1 MMVEFNSVSFSYT
14 ENGTGAVHDISFAIP
29 EGQFVLVCGASGCGK
44 TTITRLINGL
54 IPHFFS
60 GNLSGSVRVADRET
74 SATPT
79 ADISDTVGSVFQNP
93 RTQFFNADTDSEI
106 VFGMENRGMPVNDIL
121 ERLEAVTAELNLQR
135 LRCKNIFE
143 LSGGEKQKI
152 AFASA
157 YAAFPKVLVLD
168 EPSSNLDYHSIL
180 ELARLLKKAK
190 NGGLTVIV
198 SEHRLW
204 YVTDII
210 DRVLFMKNGRIEKDL
225 SAREFNDLAEKP
237 YSEFG
242 LRTRTCIVPE
252 VKNVRPFYAEP
263 MQIGMTER
271 NVPESIQECHM
282 RCEMADG
289 TNGSTVLTAENLSV
303 QIGKHTILNGV
314 SFEVRAGEILA
325 ITGKNGSGKTTL
337 ARVLCG
343 LQKSCGTVRLNA
355 HRLNNRERKNISYM
369 VMQDVGHQL
378 FTDSVQAECSL
389 GIKEAN
395 AAQIEHALRAM
406 GLNEYK
412 DRHPLALSGGQRQRL
427 AVAVSMICGKQL
439 LVFDEP
445 TSGLDL
451 HSMHQ
456 VARLLKEL
464 ARQNKLVIVITH
476 DYELIET
483 ACTRVMN
490 IDYIN
495 KKRTRSENAKTKII
509 AVRHPNEKSG

>member
-1 MMVEFNSVSFSYT
+1 MVEFNSVSFSYT
-14 ENGTGAVHDISFAIP
+14 ENGTGAVHDISFSVP
-29 EGQFVLVCGASGCGK
+29 EGQFILVCGASGCGK

-60 GNLSGSVRVADRET
+60 GNLSGSVRVAGRET
-74 SATPT
+74 SATPI

-168 EPSSNLDYHSIL
+168 EPSSNLDYDSIL

-190 NGGLTVIV
+190 KLGLTIIV

-225 SAREFNDLAEKP
+225 SAREFNGLAEKP

-242 LRTRTCIVPE
+242 LRARTCIVPE
-252 VKNVRPFYAEP
+252 
-263 MQIGMTER
+263 
-271 NVPESIQECHM
+271 SSQECNM
-282 RCEMADG
+282 RCEMAGG
-289 TNGSTVLTAENLSV
+289 TDGSTVLTAENLSV

-355 HRLNNRERKNISYM
+355 RRLNNRERKNISYM

-378 FTDSVQAECSL
+378 FTDSVQAECTL

-427 AVAVSMICGKQL
+427 AVAVSMICGKQIL
-439 LVFDEP
+439 IFDEP

-451 HSMHQ
+451 YSMHQ

-476 DYELIET
+476 DYELIEA
-483 ACTRVMN
+483 ACTRIIN
-490 IDYIN
+490 IDNLY
-495 KKRTRSENAKTKII
+495 KLM
-509 AVRHPNEKSG
+509 

>member
-14 ENGTGAVHDISFAIP
+14 ENGTGAVHDISFSVP
-29 EGQFVLVCGASGCGK
+29 EGQFILVCGASGCGK

-60 GNLSGSVRVADRET
+60 GNLSGSIRVAGRET
-74 SATPT
+74 SATPI

-135 LRCKNIFE
+135 LRSKNIFE

-168 EPSSNLDYHSIL
+168 EPSSNLDYDSIL

-190 NGGLTVIV
+190 KLRLTIIV

-225 SAREFNDLAEKP
+225 SAREFNDLAEQP
-237 YSEFG
+237 YSELG
-242 LRTRTCIVPE
+242 LRARTCIVPE
-252 VKNVRPFYAEP
+252 VKNVRPFY
-263 MQIGMTER
+263 
-271 NVPESIQECHM
+271 
-282 RCEMADG
+282 G
-289 TNGSTVLTAENLSV
+289 TDGSTVLTAENLSV

-355 HRLNNRERKNISYM
+355 RRLNNRERKNISYM

-476 DYELIET
+476 DYELIEA
-483 ACTRVMN
+483 ACTRIIN
-490 IDYIN
+490 I
-495 KKRTRSENAKTKII
+495 KKECIT
-509 AVRHPNEKSG
+509 SGLVI

>member
-60 GNLSGSVRVADRET
+60 GNLSGSVRVAGRET
-74 SATPT
+74 SATPI

-135 LRCKNIFE
+135 LRSKNIFE

-168 EPSSNLDYHSIL
+168 EPSSNLDYDSIL

-190 NGGLTVIV
+190 KLGLTIIV

-225 SAREFNDLAEKP
+225 SAREFNGLAEKP
-237 YSEFG
+237 YSELG

-252 VKNVRPFYAEP
+252 VKNVRPFY
-263 MQIGMTER
+263 
-271 NVPESIQECHM
+271 
-282 RCEMADG
+282 G
-289 TNGSTVLTAENLSV
+289 TDSSTVLTAENLSV

-369 VMQDVGHQL
+369 VMQDVGHPL
-378 FTDSVQAECSL
+378 FTDSVQAECTL

-427 AVAVSMICGKQL
+427 AVAVSMICGKQIL
-439 LVFDEP
+439 IFDEP

-456 VARLLKEL
+456 VAHLLKEL

-476 DYELIET
+476 DYELMEA
-483 ACTRVMN
+483 ACTRVIN
-490 IDYIN
+490 IDNLY
-495 KKRTRSENAKTKII
+495 KLM
-509 AVRHPNEKSG
+509 

>member
-1 MMVEFNSVSFSYT
+1 M
-14 ENGTGAVHDISFAIP
+14 
-29 EGQFVLVCGASGCGK
+29 
-44 TTITRLINGL
+44 
-54 IPHFFS
+54 
-60 GNLSGSVRVADRET
+60 
-74 SATPT
+74 
-79 ADISDTVGSVFQNP
+79 
-93 RTQFFNADTDSEI
+93 
-106 VFGMENRGMPVNDIL
+106 
-121 ERLEAVTAELNLQR
+121 QR

-252 VKNVRPFYAEP
+252 
-263 MQIGMTER
+263 
-271 NVPESIQECHM
+271 SSQECDM

-289 TNGSTVLTAENLSV
+289 MNGSTVLTAENLSV

-355 HRLNNRERKNISYM
+355 RRLNNRERKNISYM

-378 FTDSVQAECSL
+378 FTDSVQAECTL

-495 KKRTRSENAKTKII
+495 QQPRRKRRGTMLNIS
-509 AVRHPNEKSG
+509 HCMFS

>member
-1 MMVEFNSVSFSYT
+1 MVEFNSVSFSYT
-14 ENGTGAVHDISFAIP
+14 ENGTGAVHDISFSVP
-29 EGQFVLVCGASGCGK
+29 EGQFILVCGASGCGK

-60 GNLSGSVRVADRET
+60 GNLSGSVRVAGRET
-74 SATPT
+74 SATPI

-168 EPSSNLDYHSIL
+168 EPSSNLDYDSIL

-190 NGGLTVIV
+190 KLGLTIIV

-225 SAREFNDLAEKP
+225 SAREFNGLAEKP

-242 LRTRTCIVPE
+242 LRARTCIVPE
-252 VKNVRPFYAEP
+252 
-263 MQIGMTER
+263 
-271 NVPESIQECHM
+271 SSQECNM

-289 TNGSTVLTAENLSV
+289 TDGSTVLTAENLSV

-355 HRLNNRERKNISYM
+355 RRLNNRERKNISYM

-378 FTDSVQAECSL
+378 FTDSVQAECTL

-406 GLNEYK
+406 ELNEYK

-427 AVAVSMICGKQL
+427 AVAVSMICGKQIL
-439 LVFDEP
+439 IFDEP

-456 VARLLKEL
+456 VAHLLKEL

-476 DYELIET
+476 DYELIEA
-483 ACTRVMN
+483 ACTRVIN
-490 IDYIN
+490 IDNLY
-495 KKRTRSENAKTKII
+495 KLM
-509 AVRHPNEKSG
+509 

>member
-14 ENGTGAVHDISFAIP
+14 ENGTGGVHDISFSVP
-29 EGQFVLVCGASGCGK
+29 EGQFILVCGASGCGK

-60 GNLSGSVRVADRET
+60 GNLSGSVRVAGRET
-74 SATPT
+74 SATPI

-168 EPSSNLDYHSIL
+168 EPSSNLDYDSIL

-190 NGGLTVIV
+190 KLGLTIIV

-225 SAREFNDLAEKP
+225 SAREFNGLAEKP
-237 YSEFG
+237 YSELG

-252 VKNVRPFYAEP
+252 VKNVRPFY
-263 MQIGMTER
+263 
-271 NVPESIQECHM
+271 
-282 RCEMADG
+282 G

-355 HRLNNRERKNISYM
+355 RRLNNRERKNISYM

-378 FTDSVQAECSL
+378 FTDSVQAECTL

-427 AVAVSMICGKQL
+427 AVTVSMICGKQI

-476 DYELIET
+476 DYELIEA
-483 ACTRVMN
+483 ACTRVIN
-490 IDYIN
+490 IDNLY
-495 KKRTRSENAKTKII
+495 KLM
-509 AVRHPNEKSG
+509 

>member
-1 MMVEFNSVSFSYT
+1 L
-14 ENGTGAVHDISFAIP
+14 
-29 EGQFVLVCGASGCGK
+29 QL
-44 TTITRLINGL
+44 
-54 IPHFFS
+54 
-60 GNLSGSVRVADRET
+60 
-74 SATPT
+74 
-79 ADISDTVGSVFQNP
+79 
-93 RTQFFNADTDSEI
+93 
-106 VFGMENRGMPVNDIL
+106 PV
-121 ERLEAVTAELNLQR
+121 
-135 LRCKNIFE
+135 
-143 LSGGEKQKI
+143 
-152 AFASA
+152 
-157 YAAFPKVLVLD
+157 
-168 EPSSNLDYHSIL
+168 
-180 ELARLLKKAK
+180 
-190 NGGLTVIV
+190 
-198 SEHRLW
+198 
-204 YVTDII
+204 
-210 DRVLFMKNGRIEKDL
+210 
-225 SAREFNDLAEKP
+225 
-237 YSEFG
+237 
-242 LRTRTCIVPE
+242 
-252 VKNVRPFYAEP
+252 
-263 MQIGMTER
+263 
-271 NVPESIQECHM
+271 
-282 RCEMADG
+282 
-289 TNGSTVLTAENLSV
+289 
-303 QIGKHTILNGV
+303 
-314 SFEVRAGEILA
+314 AGEILA

-343 LQKSCGTVRLNA
+343 LQKSCGTVKLNA
-355 HRLNNRERKNISYM
+355 RRLNNRERKNISYM

-378 FTDSVQAECSL
+378 FTDSVQAECTL

-495 KKRTRSENAKTKII
+495 QQPRRKRRGMLFS
-509 AVRHPNEKSG
+509 

>member
-60 GNLSGSVRVADRET
+60 GNLSGSIRVAGRET
-74 SATPT
+74 SATPI

-135 LRCKNIFE
+135 LRSKNIFE

-168 EPSSNLDYHSIL
+168 EPSSNLDYDSIL

-190 NGGLTVIV
+190 KLGLTIIV

-225 SAREFNDLAEKP
+225 SAREFNGLAKKP
-237 YSEFG
+237 YSELG
-242 LRTRTCIVPE
+242 LRARTCIVPE
-252 VKNVRPFYAEP
+252 VKNVRPFY
-263 MQIGMTER
+263 GM
-271 NVPESIQECHM
+271 
-282 RCEMADG
+282 
-289 TNGSTVLTAENLSV
+289 NGSTVLTAENLSV

-378 FTDSVQAECSL
+378 FTDSVQAECTL

-395 AAQIEHALRAM
+395 AAQIEHALCAM

-427 AVAVSMICGKQL
+427 AVAVSMICGKQIL
-439 LVFDEP
+439 IFDEP

-476 DYELIET
+476 DYELIEA
-483 ACTRVMN
+483 ACTRVIN
-490 IDYIN
+490 IDNLY
-495 KKRTRSENAKTKII
+495 KLM
-509 AVRHPNEKSG
+509 

>member
-1 MMVEFNSVSFSYT
+1 MVEFNSVSFSYT
-14 ENGTGAVHDISFAIP
+14 ENGTGAVHDISFSVP
-29 EGQFVLVCGASGCGK
+29 EGQFILVCGASGCGK

-60 GNLSGSVRVADRET
+60 GNLSGSVRVAGRET
-74 SATPT
+74 SATPI

-168 EPSSNLDYHSIL
+168 EPSSNLDYDSIL

-190 NGGLTVIV
+190 KLGLTIIV

-225 SAREFNDLAEKP
+225 SAREFNGLAEKP
-237 YSEFG
+237 YGELG
-242 LRTRTCIVPE
+242 LRARTCIVPE
-252 VKNVRPFYAEP
+252 VKNVHPFY
-263 MQIGMTER
+263 
-271 NVPESIQECHM
+271 
-282 RCEMADG
+282 G
-289 TNGSTVLTAENLSV
+289 TDGSTVLTAENLSV

-355 HRLNNRERKNISYM
+355 RRLNNRERKNISYM

-378 FTDSVQAECSL
+378 FTDSVQAECTL

-427 AVAVSMICGKQL
+427 AVAVSMICGKQIL
-439 LVFDEP
+439 IFDEP

-476 DYELIET
+476 DYELIEA
-483 ACTRVMN
+483 ACTRVIN
-490 IDYIN
+490 IDNLY
-495 KKRTRSENAKTKII
+495 KLM
-509 AVRHPNEKSG
+509 

>member
-14 ENGTGAVHDISFAIP
+14 ENGTGAVHDISFSVP
-29 EGQFVLVCGASGCGK
+29 EGQFILVCGASGCGK

-60 GNLSGSVRVADRET
+60 GNLSGSVRVAGRET
-74 SATPT
+74 SATPI

-135 LRCKNIFE
+135 LRSKNIFE

-168 EPSSNLDYHSIL
+168 EPSSNLDYDSIL

-190 NGGLTVIV
+190 KLGLTIIV

-225 SAREFNDLAEKP
+225 SAREFNGLAEKP
-237 YSEFG
+237 YSELG

-252 VKNVRPFYAEP
+252 VKNVRPFY
-263 MQIGMTER
+263 GM
-271 NVPESIQECHM
+271 
-282 RCEMADG
+282 
-289 TNGSTVLTAENLSV
+289 NGSTVLTAENLSV

-355 HRLNNRERKNISYM
+355 RRVNNRERKNISYM

-378 FTDSVQAECSL
+378 FTDSVQAECTL

-427 AVAVSMICGKQL
+427 AVAVSMICGKQIL
-439 LVFDEP
+439 IFDEP

-476 DYELIET
+476 DYELIEA
-483 ACTRVMN
+483 ACTRVIN
-490 IDYIN
+490 IDNLYNIDV
-495 KKRTRSENAKTKII
+495 K
-509 AVRHPNEKSG
+509 

>member
-29 EGQFVLVCGASGCGK
+29 EGQFILVCGASGCGK

-60 GNLSGSVRVADRET
+60 GNLSGSVRVAGRET
-74 SATPT
+74 SATPI

-106 VFGMENRGMPVNDIL
+106 VFGMENRGIPVNDIL

-135 LRCKNIFE
+135 LRSKNIFE

-168 EPSSNLDYHSIL
+168 EPSSNLDYDSIL

-190 NGGLTVIV
+190 KLGLTIIV

-225 SAREFNDLAEKP
+225 SAREFNGLAEKP
-237 YSEFG
+237 YSELG

-252 VKNVRPFYAEP
+252 VKNVRPVY
-263 MQIGMTER
+263 
-271 NVPESIQECHM
+271 
-282 RCEMADG
+282 G
-289 TNGSTVLTAENLSV
+289 TDGSTVLTAENLSV

-355 HRLNNRERKNISYM
+355 RRLNNRERKNISYM

-378 FTDSVQAECSL
+378 FTDSVQAECTL

-427 AVAVSMICGKQL
+427 AVAVSMICGKQIL
-439 LVFDEP
+439 IFDEP

-476 DYELIET
+476 DYELIEA
-483 ACTRVMN
+483 ACTRIIN
-490 IDYIN
+490 IDNLY
-495 KKRTRSENAKTKII
+495 KLM
-509 AVRHPNEKSG
+509 

>member
-14 ENGTGAVHDISFAIP
+14 ENGTGAVHDISFSVP
-29 EGQFVLVCGASGCGK
+29 EGQFILVCGASGCGK

-60 GNLSGSVRVADRET
+60 GNLSGSVRVAGRET
-74 SATPT
+74 SATPI

-168 EPSSNLDYHSIL
+168 EPSSNLDYDSIL

-190 NGGLTVIV
+190 KLGLTIIV

-225 SAREFNDLAEKP
+225 SAREFNGLAEKP
-237 YSEFG
+237 YSELG

-252 VKNVRPFYAEP
+252 VKNVRPFY
-263 MQIGMTER
+263 
-271 NVPESIQECHM
+271 
-282 RCEMADG
+282 G
-289 TNGSTVLTAENLSV
+289 TDGSTVLTAENLTV

-355 HRLNNRERKNISYM
+355 RRLNNRERKNISYM

-378 FTDSVQAECSL
+378 FTDSVQAECTL

-464 ARQNKLVIVITH
+464 VRQNKLVIVITH
-476 DYELIET
+476 DYELIEA
-483 ACTRVMN
+483 ACTRVIN
-490 IDYIN
+490 IDNLY
-495 KKRTRSENAKTKII
+495 KLM
-509 AVRHPNEKSG
+509 

>member
-14 ENGTGAVHDISFAIP
+14 ENGTGAVHDISFAVP

-60 GNLSGSVRVADRET
+60 GNLSGSVRVAGRET
-74 SATPT
+74 SATPI

-135 LRCKNIFE
+135 LRSKNIFE

-168 EPSSNLDYHSIL
+168 EPSSNLDYDSIL

-190 NGGLTVIV
+190 KLGLTIIV

-225 SAREFNDLAEKP
+225 SAREFNGLAEKP
-237 YSEFG
+237 YSELG
-242 LRTRTCIVPE
+242 LRARTCIVPE
-252 VKNVRPFYAEP
+252 VKNVRPFY
-263 MQIGMTER
+263 
-271 NVPESIQECHM
+271 
-282 RCEMADG
+282 G

-303 QIGKHTILNGV
+303 QIGKRTILNGV
-314 SFEVRAGEILA
+314 LFEVRAGEILA

-355 HRLNNRERKNISYM
+355 RRLNNRERKNISYM

-378 FTDSVQAECSL
+378 FTDSVQAECTL

-427 AVAVSMICGKQL
+427 AVAVSMICGKQIL
-439 LVFDEP
+439 IFDEP

-464 ARQNKLVIVITH
+464 ARQNKLIIVITH
-476 DYELIET
+476 DYELIEA
-483 ACTRVMN
+483 ACTRVIN
-490 IDYIN
+490 IDNLY
-495 KKRTRSENAKTKII
+495 KLM
-509 AVRHPNEKSG
+509 

>member
-60 GNLSGSVRVADRET
+60 GNLSGSVRVAGRET
-74 SATPT
+74 SATPI

-135 LRCKNIFE
+135 LRSKNIFE

-168 EPSSNLDYHSIL
+168 EPSSNLDYDSIL

-190 NGGLTVIV
+190 KLGLTIIV

-225 SAREFNDLAEKP
+225 SAREFNGLAEKP
-237 YSEFG
+237 YSELG
-242 LRTRTCIVPE
+242 LRARTCIVPE
-252 VKNVRPFYAEP
+252 VKNVRPFY
-263 MQIGMTER
+263 
-271 NVPESIQECHM
+271 
-282 RCEMADG
+282 G
-289 TNGSTVLTAENLSV
+289 TDGSTVLTAENLSV

-355 HRLNNRERKNISYM
+355 RRLNNRERKNISYM

-378 FTDSVQAECSL
+378 FTDSVQAECTL

-476 DYELIET
+476 DYELIEA
-483 ACTRVMN
+483 ACTRVIN
-490 IDYIN
+490 IDNLY
-495 KKRTRSENAKTKII
+495 KLM
-509 AVRHPNEKSG
+509 